1 MADISD
7 RVIDS
12 KPSTGPETTAS
23 LLKKVRGGD
32 RSARERL
39 MTRCLPALQ
48 RWAHGQLPRSARDV
62 VDTNDLVQET
72 LTKALGRIG
81 EFEPRREGAF
91 LAYLRQI
98 LLNKIRKQVRRA
110 SRNPQMVELPDDV
123 DHGGPSPLEE
133 ILGLEALQAY
143 ESTLATLP
151 AELQE
156 AITLRIE
163 LRFSHQQVAEAL
175 GYPSADAARMQVAR
189 AVMRLAEAMRGRK

>member
-32 RSARERL
+32 QSARERL

-189 AVMRLAEAMRGRK
+189 AVMRLAEAMRGRR

>member
-1 MADISD
+1 
-7 RVIDS
+7 
-12 KPSTGPETTAS
+12 
-23 LLKKVRGGD
+23 
-32 RSARERL
+32 
-39 MTRCLPALQ
+39 
-48 RWAHGQLPRSARDV
+48 
-62 VDTNDLVQET
+62 
-72 LTKALGRIG
+72 
-81 EFEPRREGAF
+81 
-91 LAYLRQI
+91 
-98 LLNKIRKQVRRA
+98 
-110 SRNPQMVELPDDV
+110 MVELPDDV

-189 AVMRLAEAMRGRK
+189 AVMRLAEAMRGRR

>member
-189 AVMRLAEAMRGRK
+189 AVMRLAEAMRGRR